1 MLKIGVTGGIGSGK
15 SVVCEI
21 FKILGVPVYNAD
33 EQAKNLI
40 DSDPYIINKL
50 VEKYGQEIYIGGALD
65 RKKLSQIVFNNKD
78 ELQFLNETVHPHVF
92 AHFDEWLELN
102 INKNNSYIVKEA
114 ALLFESGSYK
124 ELDKIILVSAPEKI
138 RISRVV
144 ERDRIKEV
152 EVKKIIQNQ
161 MSEDDKIA
169 KAEFIINNDG
179 DTLIIPQVLKL
190 HEQFLKGK
198 K

>member
-1 MLKIGVTGGIGSGK
+1 MLKTGVTGGIGSGK

-33 EQAKNLI
+33 EQAKKLI
-40 DSDPYIINKL
+40 DSNPYIINKL
-50 VEKYGQEIYIGGALD
+50 CEKYGQEIYIDGVLD
-65 RKKLSQIVFNNKD
+65 RKKLSQIVFNDKK
-78 ELQFLNETVHPHVF
+78 ELQFVNETVHPRVF
-92 AHFDEWLELN
+92 AHFDDWLELN
-102 INKNNSYIVKEA
+102 RNKNNSYIVKEA

-152 EVKKIIQNQ
+152 EVKRIIQSQ
-161 MSEDDKIA
+161 MSEDDKKA
-169 KAEFIINNDG
+169 KADFIINNDG

-190 HEQFLKGK
+190 HEQFLKGIK
-198 K
+198 